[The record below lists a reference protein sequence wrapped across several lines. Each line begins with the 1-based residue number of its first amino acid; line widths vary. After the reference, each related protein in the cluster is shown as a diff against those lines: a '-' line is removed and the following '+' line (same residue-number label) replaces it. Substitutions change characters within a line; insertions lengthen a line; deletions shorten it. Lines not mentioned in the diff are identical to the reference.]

1 MSANIFS
8 RGESGWSPQE
18 GGVRHVGSLSDL
30 GRMRLNVPRAKPL
43 PAKQGQNKTLPLN
56 QMANLNQTQP
66 KRTEPNRAGPNP
78 FAIPCPCGLT
88 DQGPQLTQASP
99 LSRVHQVLPRTFG
112 TVSDKLFKS
121 FSFFPVDDPI
131 NGFSKFIYCQL
142 WERTTLKSKV
152 RSQIQP
158 YKQIYIHTYV
168 YHSFPRLIIIGN
180 VWQKLLCYAT
190 QARQARQE
198 LVTK

>member
-1 MSANIFS
+1 MLIMLTDKQAAKLLSPSIETQANPTNILAQPDFQQFFVAALLLLAIERSTLGSCVGIKVSANIFS

-43 PAKQGQNKTLPLN
+43 PGKQGQNKTLPLN
-56 QMANLNQTQP
+56 QTTNLNQTQP
-66 KRTEPNRAGPNP
+66 KRTKPNRAGPNP

-99 LSRVHQVLPRTFG
+99 LSRVRQVLPRTFG

-142 WERTTLKSKV
+142 
-152 RSQIQP
+152 
-158 YKQIYIHTYV
+158 
-168 YHSFPRLIIIGN
+168 
-180 VWQKLLCYAT
+180 
-190 QARQARQE
+190 
-198 LVTK
+198 